1 MKTANESVKKEV
13 ITNHDMRNKE
23 WIEFTESIATNDN
36 KLKKN
41 VDKKKRARRKQIMWV
56 KNNRED
62 TTKKGRKY
70 ELKTRQMNKA
80 RTILLHNFFFPIWTE
95 IWQCLTWRDLID
107 ARAYKRGPTNN
118 RLWQTNITVWRP
130 PMLYIYWTTIWVL
143 HISGY
148 YDRQ

>member
-80 RTILLHNFFFPIWTE
+80 RTILLHNFFFPFEPKSDNVWPEETLLMHVPINGV
-95 IWQCLTWRDLID
+95 R
-107 ARAYKRGPTNN
+107 
-118 RLWQTNITVWRP
+118 QTIVYGKP
-130 PMLYIYWTTIWVL
+130 I
-143 HISGY
+143 
-148 YDRQ
+148 